1 MHSDF
6 INYYWDKKLN
16 RLEINALGRELSKQ
30 GVQNKRMGTGNDR
43 VHIWSGLAL
52 RSKLR
57 EDGQNAL
64 QWVGGGH

>member
-1 MHSDF
+1 MCIQTLLIIIGTKS
-6 INYYWDKKLN
+6 LN

-57 EDGQNAL
+57 EDVRMPCNR
-64 QWVGGGH
+64 